1 MPVSTSPE
9 PSTAA
14 QKTFGPGAQETSTR
28 LPAGPITWGAV
39 QRPELSDISL
49 PSPSTATHVPS
60 VGHDTDSGLAAAWS
74 IATGADHCP
83 PERREGRGAAAGG
96 ERAGQGR

>member
-1 MPVSTSPE
+1 
-9 PSTAA
+9 
-14 QKTFGPGAQETSTR
+14 
-28 LPAGPITWGAV
+28 
-39 QRPELSDISL
+39 
-49 PSPSTATHVPS
+49 VPS